1 MESGSPAPGAGLKQ
15 PRQGIPVRNP
25 YREEGSPWQVGGDGI
40 HFTAFSSQPS
50 IINHQSSIISS
61 AGLAE
66 GRWLSADRS

>member
-1 MESGSPAPGAGLKQ
+1 MESGSAAPGAGLKQ
-15 PRQGIPVRNP
+15 PQQGISVATLC
-25 YREEGSPWQVGGDGI
+25 REEGSPWQVGGDGI

-50 IINHQSSIISS
+50 TVGS